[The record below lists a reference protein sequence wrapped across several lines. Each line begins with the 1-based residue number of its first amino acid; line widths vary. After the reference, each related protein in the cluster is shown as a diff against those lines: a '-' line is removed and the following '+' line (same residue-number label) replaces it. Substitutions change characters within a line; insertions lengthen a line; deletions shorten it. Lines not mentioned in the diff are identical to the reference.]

1 MKCTILTVGTEILFG
16 SIVNTNAVFLSKKLN
31 ELGIDVMY
39 HMTVGDN
46 TGRLK
51 EVLAHAYEDCDLII
65 TTGGLGPTQDDLT
78 KETIAEFFGV
88 RNLRNDEELRKL
100 SEWFASAGR
109 VMAENNKK
117 QANFPEG
124 AVILNN
130 PNGTAPGFYLEKD
143 GRCIACLPGPPFEM
157 QPMFTNELAPI
168 LSTHSDGYLYYR
180 MVRTSG
186 IGESDLETALLP
198 LIDGQTDPTF
208 ATYASKHECSLRVA
222 SKRQTRGEAEAAVE
236 EAMKEV
242 RRLVGKYIYS
252 EDGEEISHVVLRT
265 LLEKNMSLSCCES
278 VTGGLFAKTV
288 TDMPGISAIFDRGIV
303 TYSNRAKQEELG
315 VDPATIE
322 KYGPVSEQTAYEMAE
337 GLYKV
342 TGSDV
347 CVSVTGLAG
356 PDGDG
361 SDTPVGTVYIGVC
374 FRGETK
380 VFYHFFRRNNREF
393 VRTGAVSW
401 MFRDIYSI
409 LLN

>member
-46 TGRLK
+46 TGRLR

-100 SEWFASAGR
+100 SDWFKAAGR

-168 LSTHSDGYLYYR
+168 LSAHSDGYLYYK
-180 MVRTSG
+180 MIRTSG
-186 IGESDLETALLP
+186 IGESDLETKLLP

-222 SKRQTRGEAEAAVE
+222 SKRRTREEAEAAVE
-236 EAMKEV
+236 AAMTEV
-242 RRLVGKYIYS
+242 RKLVGEYIYS
-252 EDGEEISHVVLRT
+252 EDGEDISQVVLKK
-265 LLEKNMSLSCCES
+265 LMAEGMSLSSCES
-278 VTGGLFAKTV
+278 ITGGLFAKTV
-288 TDMPGISAIFDRGIV
+288 TDMPGVSAIFDRSIV
-303 TYSNRAKQEELG
+303 TYSNRAKMEELG
-315 VDPATIE
+315 VKAETIE
-322 KYGPVSEQTAYEMAE
+322 RFGPVSEETAFEMAQ

-356 PDGDG
+356 PQGDG
-361 SDTPVGTVYIGVC
+361 SDKPVGQVYIGVC
-374 FRGETK
+374 YKGNTK
-380 VFYHFFRRNNREF
+380 VFDHFFRRNNREF
-393 VRTGAVSW
+393 IRTGAVSW

-409 LLN
+409 IQ

>member
-46 TGRLK
+46 TKRLR

-78 KETIAEFFGV
+78 KETIADFFGV
-88 RNLRNDEELRKL
+88 RNLMNEAELKKL
-100 SEWFASAGR
+100 SDWFAAAGR
-109 VMAENNKK
+109 HMAENNRK
-117 QANFPEG
+117 QAMFPEG

-143 GRCIACLPGPPFEM
+143 GRSIACLPGPPFEM

-168 LSTHSDGYLYYR
+168 LSTHSDGFLYYK
-180 MVRTSG
+180 MIRTSG

-198 LIDGQTDPTF
+198 LINGQTDPTF

-222 SKRQTRGEAEAAVE
+222 SKRRTREEAEAAVE
-236 EAMKEV
+236 DAMKEV
-242 RRLVGKYIYS
+242 RKLVGKYIYS
-252 EDGEEISHVVLRT
+252 EDGEDISQVVLHRMLNGHIT
-265 LLEKNMSLSCCES
+265 LSCCES
-278 VTGGLFAKTV
+278 VTGGSFAKTV

-303 TYSNRAKQEELG
+303 TYSNEAKMSELG
-315 VDPATIE
+315 VKAETLDA
-322 KYGPVSEQTAYEMAE
+322 YGAVSEQTAYEMAE
-337 GLYKV
+337 GLWKV
-342 TGSDV
+342 SGSDV

-361 SDTPVGTVYIGVC
+361 SATPVGQVYIGVC
-374 FRGETK
+374 YKGETK
-380 VFYHFFRRNNREF
+380 VFSHFFRRNNREF
-393 VRTGAVSW
+393 IRSGAVQW

-409 LLN
+409 LLI